1 MVSGI
6 LASMI
11 NEFPTGTYAIKDAVT
26 DMMRFLFVAAWIGML
41 LMQANILKRGLES
54 AQIVDTS
61 NLDSISLEVN

>member
-11 NEFPTGTYAIKDAVT
+11 NEFPTGMYAIKDAVT

-41 LMQANILKRGLES
+41 LMQGNHLEEMPRRW
-54 AQIVDTS
+54 AD
-61 NLDSISLEVN
+61 